1 MKRKFL
7 ALFMALSFCLMMPVT
22 SNAAEVQDAT
32 SKDTQEQPQVEPR
45 TTVRDTVEDDETQNG
60 GNRYQVSGTVFRNMG
75 MGQVATSFRVT
86 YYYGGTATDI
96 QRVNGYQKSCNAYA
110 EVALQGG
117 GANSFQKNQALTG
130 ASGESSA
137 TGSFV
142 YTITRIE
149 GTHFFACNGARHT
162 IYSIQ

>member
-1 MKRKFL
+1 MI
-7 ALFMALSFCLMMPVT
+7 SIGIC
-22 SNAAEVQDAT
+22 
-32 SKDTQEQPQVEPR
+32 
-45 TTVRDTVEDDETQNG
+45 DDEEESREKLRRFCREFFG
-60 GNRYQVSGTVFRNMG
+60 PDSELREYASGEEFLKTL
-75 MGQVATSFRVT
+75 
-86 YYYGGTATDI
+86 
-96 QRVNGYQKSCNAYA
+96 
-110 EVALQGG
+110 E
-117 GANSFQKNQALTG
+117 NQALTG